1 VKRCSGKQRRWLALV
16 CAAAACAQARGGNLA
31 QANAALQAG
40 QADSALAILDSL
52 GQADANSAEAHNLR
66 CRVLYTL
73 EKWDAATK
81 ECEQAAILDPQ
92 NSNFHM
98 WLGRALGEKADS
110 ASFVSAYSMAKRS
123 RAEFEKAVELNPR
136 NAEALADLG
145 EFYYSAPGVVGG
157 GTGKAQSV
165 AAKLDRLDPV
175 RAHELR
181 ASIAQENR
189 DLGTAERELREALAV
204 SPHPAFQWIKLA
216 SFHRRNKRW
225 TEMDSAI
232 QNGKA
237 AAERDRHAAVAL
249 YYGATVL
256 EKANRNPALA
266 IKLLEMYLAS
276 QGQTEEAPAFV
287 AHVYLARLE
296 KQVGDTAGAKNERS
310 AALALASEY
319 KPAQELK
326 F

>member
-1 VKRCSGKQRRWLALV
+1 MSRGWRKDRPWLALV
-16 CAAAACAQARGGNLA
+16 CAVGVCAAARGSNLV

-40 QADSALAILDSL
+40 QADSALAILSSL
-52 GQADANSAEAHNLR
+52 APGEANSAEAHNLR
-66 CRVLYTL
+66 CRVLFTL
-73 EKWDAATK
+73 EKWDIAAM
-81 ECEQAAILDPQ
+81 ECEQAVVLDPQ
-92 NSNFHM
+92 NSNDHM

-110 ASFVSAYSMAKRS
+110 ASFVTAYGLAKRS
-123 RAEFEKAVELNPR
+123 RAEFERAVELNPR

-157 GTGKAQSV
+157 GAAKAESV
-165 AAKLDRLDPV
+165 AAKLDRVDAV

-181 ASIAQENR
+181 AAIAQENR
-189 DLGTAERELREALAV
+189 DFATTERELRAALAV
-204 SPHPAFQWIKLA
+204 SAHPAFEWIKLA
-216 SFHRRNKRW
+216 SFYRRNKRW
-225 TEMDSAI
+225 TEMESAI

-256 EKANRNPALA
+256 TKANRDPALA
-266 IKLLEMYLAS
+266 IKMLQMYLAS

-296 KQVGDTAGAKNERS
+296 KQMGDTAGAKNERS
-310 AALALASEY
+310 AALALANEY